1 MTFTLYGRY
10 LKRVLDL
17 IAAASALLVASPV
30 MLLVA
35 IAVKLEDGGRAI
47 FRQTRVGRAGQP
59 FTLLKF
65 RSMPVITPNVP
76 SASARHIT
84 LTTVGRF
91 IRRTNLD
98 ELPQLVN
105 VLRGEMSLIGPR
117 PALPSQHELLELR
130 AAGSVLSVRP
140 GLTGLAQ
147 VNAFDGMTNEQ
158 KVQWERRYVARIT
171 LAGDLLIVVRT
182 IAYLFRPPPV
192 Y

>member
-1 MTFTLYGRY
+1 MDGIR
-10 LKRVLDL
+10 RD
-17 IAAASALLVASPV
+17 SSGPV
-30 MLLVA
+30 
-35 IAVKLEDGGRAI
+35 I